1 MTAPKDLHLASL
13 REEYSLGGLDERD
26 ALPDPM
32 AMLRRWLH
40 DAVAAGLY
48 DATGMVLST
57 VDPDGSPSSRM
68 VLCKGLDDQGLVF
81 YTGYDSAK
89 ARAIAHEPRVAVLF
103 PWHPLQRQVRVVGP
117 AAEVSAEE
125 SDAYFASRPR
135 ASQLGAVASPQSQP
149 LESRSALD
157 ELLAEVSRHFAD
169 RDVERPSSWGGYRIT
184 PTSYEFWQGRIGR
197 LHDRLRY
204 DRDLEAGPDG
214 WRITR
219 LAP

>member
-1 MTAPKDLHLASL
+1 
-13 REEYSLGGLDERD
+13 
-26 ALPDPM
+26 
-32 AMLRRWLH
+32 
-40 DAVAAGLY
+40 
-48 DATGMVLST
+48 MVLST

-89 ARAIAHEPRVAVLF
+89 ARAIEHEPRVAVLF

-125 SDAYFASRPR
+125 SDAYFASRPAPPSSAPPPPRSRSRWSRAVPSTSCSRGR
-135 ASQLGAVASPQSQP
+135 ASAMRPRRGAPVELGR
-149 LESRSALD
+149 L
-157 ELLAEVSRHFAD
+157 
-169 RDVERPSSWGGYRIT
+169 RIT

-219 LAP
+219 LAPEVSRNDTGARGPAPRAPASGCDQRLTMPSAPSPKAS